1 MLYTDYEWF
10 EAYEDTID
18 RYFAEDEGWIDPD
31 EPFIDEDEDE
41 FGEMPMPWVED

>member
-18 RYFAEDEGWIDPD
+18 RYFVEDENLFDL
-31 EPFIDEDEDE
+31 DE
-41 FGEMPMPWVED
+41 FFVNDDEGKLDEIPWVED